1 MAKHE
6 EVAKEILA
14 NFLTTKSHL
23 RDWEKEVIKI
33 LASHY
38 PSAAVKELVELLR
51 KARDSIEEWN
61 KVVGV
66 QTDVDRYD
74 GWDANDS
81 ILVDEI
87 DAALK
92 PFEEVK
98 P

>member
-1 MAKHE
+1 MATHE
-6 EVAKEILA
+6 EVVDAIVEYLQSEIPE
-14 NFLTTKSHL
+14 TDKYEIT
-23 RDWEKEVIKI
+23 KI

-38 PSAAVKELVELLR
+38 PSDAAVKELVELLR